1 MAQRRREMNNL
12 FYLMNNPMQ
21 NLLDTMKRMIENISG
36 RDYAEVL
43 QLLDEAR
50 NAVSDAVSKANKIT
64 YELEIEEDRK
74 REKEGA
80 E

>member
-1 MAQRRREMNNL
+1 MNNL

-21 NLLDTMKRMIENISG
+21 NLLDTMKRMIENISV